1 MQDSSLEFK
10 HLFAGSPLRQPLY
23 AMLFGAL
30 LVALLGIGTYNL
42 LWPLYGGASNII
54 ETFSAAALIAIIAS
68 IPAILLVWYLD
79 RREHESPLLLAGAA
93 VWGAGVSS
101 GLSLLFGTA
110 LYEYLLRFAKH
121 SGGTVFG
128 FSAETVSTV
137 VATPIVEEIVKGLA
151 ILLLFWVLRADFD
164 DLRDGLL
171 YGAMVGLGYNA
182 AQYTIFLLEGYVSTG
197 TPPYL
202 SMAALQFVFLG
213 VNGHFIYS
221 ALLGA
226 GFGLARQTHNPRL
239 RTLAPL
245 GGILLAILANVLANS
260 VGTKVIN
267 DTVRAFTGARLL
279 FASTPPLIAWVATAL
294 GTLVSNFW
302 AYILLGIAVFKSERW
317 EIETIRKSLFDEVN
331 VSVTPEEYALIEQ
344 DAPFKVR
351 SVPGYPPKIARAIF
365 RAQNELAYRKWHV
378 EEDGGKVQ
386 DDDLVKA
393 WRARIASMRASGK
406 VVPAANERNA

>member
-1 MQDSSLEFK
+1 MQDTSIEFK
-10 HLFAGSPLRQPLY
+10 HLFADSPLRQPLY
-23 AMLFGAL
+23 AVLFGGL
-30 LVALLGIGTYNL
+30 LAALLGIGIYNL
-42 LWPLYGGASNII
+42 LWPLYGGSPNII
-54 ETFSAAALIAIIAS
+54 RTFSAAAVIAVIVS
-68 IPAILLVWYLD
+68 IPAVLFVWYLD
-79 RREHESPLLLAGAA
+79 RREHESPLLLVGAA

-110 LYEYLLRFAKH
+110 LYEYLLRFAKQ

-137 VATPIVEEIVKGLA
+137 VATPIVEELVKGLA

-182 AQYTIFLLEGYVSTG
+182 AQYAIFLLEGYVSTG

-202 SMAALQFVFLG
+202 SLGALQFVFLG

-221 ALLGA
+221 ALFGA
-226 GFGLARQTHNPRL
+226 GFGLARQAHDSRL

-245 GGILLAILANVLANS
+245 GGIGLAILANVLANS

-279 FASTPPLIAWVATAL
+279 LASTPPLIVWVATAL
-294 GTLVSNFW
+294 GTLVSNCW
-302 AYILLGIAVFKSERW
+302 AYILLGIAIYKSEQW
-317 EIETIRKSLFDEVN
+317 EVETIRKYLFDEIN
-331 VSVTPEEYALIEQ
+331 VSVTPDEYALIEQ
-344 DAPFKVR
+344 DAPFKGR
-351 SVPGYPPKIARAIF
+351 NVPGYPPKIARAIF

-378 EEDGGKVQ
+378 EEDGGKVE
-386 DDDLVKA
+386 DDELVNA
-393 WRARIASMRASGK
+393 WRAHIATLRASAK
-406 VVPAANERNA
+406 K